1 MCEAVHVLVL
11 RKDACVW
18 QRVKALE
25 KELKS
30 IHLKARRITANAPQ
44 HAKQILQNIDTE
56 THEKV
61 CCNFQVHLNFAN
73 KTSADAKRS
82 CRAQA
87 IGIRSTMMM
96 FSCPWS
102 TCLAGWARACR
113 NGRGRRKKSSL

>member
-1 MCEAVHVLVL
+1 
-11 RKDACVW
+11 VW
-18 QRVKALE
+18 QRVQALE

-30 IHLKARRITANAPQ
+30 IHLKARRVTANAHQ

-61 CCNFQVHLNFAN
+61 CCNFQVHLDFAN

-82 CRAQA
+82 CRVQA
-87 IGIRSTMMM
+87 IGIRSTMTM